1 MAGSSPPPPPPSRP
15 SGPRGWPA
23 GVKLLLAAVIFSFV
37 FSPFL
42 MLLVRLAQERPQL
55 EPTGGA
61 PPVSD
66 PGGAVPGR
74 PAPSP

>member
-1 MAGSSPPPPPPSRP
+1 MADSPPPPPGP
-15 SGPRGWPA
+15 SGPRSWPA
-23 GVKLLLAAVIFSFV
+23 GVKLLLAAVVFTFV

-42 MLLVRLAQERPQL
+42 MLLLRLSQERPQL

-66 PGGAVPGR
+66 PGIGAPAG

>member
-1 MAGSSPPPPPPSRP
+1 MADSPPPPPGP

-23 GVKLLLAAVIFSFV
+23 GVKLLLAAVVFTFV

-42 MLLVRLAQERPQL
+42 MLLLRLSQERPQL

-66 PGGAVPGR
+66 PGIGAPAA

>member
-1 MAGSSPPPPPPSRP
+1 MADSPPPPP
-15 SGPRGWPA
+15 GPRGPVGWPP
-23 GVKLLLAAVIFSFV
+23 GVKLLLAAVVFTFV

-42 MLLVRLAQERPQL
+42 MLLLRLSQERPQL
-55 EPTGGA
+55 QPTGGS

-66 PGGAVPGR
+66 PGGGAPAG

>member
-1 MAGSSPPPPPPSRP
+1 
-15 SGPRGWPA
+15 
-23 GVKLLLAAVIFSFV
+23 VKLLLAAVVFTFV

-42 MLLVRLAQERPQL
+42 MLLLRLSQERPQL

-66 PGGAVPGR
+66 PGIGAPAA

>member
-1 MAGSSPPPPPPSRP
+1 
-15 SGPRGWPA
+15 
-23 GVKLLLAAVIFSFV
+23 VKLLLAAVIFTFV

-66 PGGAVPGR
+66 PGGVGPGG